1 MKKRISFILFTISG
15 FLLWGCYPQ
24 GPEYVEDMDVVLTY
38 HNPDYNFSSN
48 GTYAMPDRI
57 VKITGN
63 KTEGEEPE
71 FIPDATANLILAR
84 IEQNMSDLGY
94 TRIDIDADPDLLLAP
109 ASWET
114 TTIYYYYDYWYW
126 WYGGYYPGWGYP
138 MYYSS
143 YSTGTLMMNLFDPD
157 EVASNGNTILQWAGA
172 GSGLLEGV
180 FNATRVY
187 SAIDKA
193 FDLSPYLQSGAQ

>member
-1 MKKRISFILFTISG
+1 MKKRISFILFAISG

-24 GPEYVEDMDVVLTY
+24 GPEYVEDMDIVLTY
-38 HNPDYNFSSN
+38 HNPTYDFSVN
-48 GTYAMPDRI
+48 GTYAMPDKI

-63 KTEGEEPE
+63 KLEGEEPE
-71 FIPDATANLILAR
+71 FIPDATGDLILAR

-94 TRIDIDADPDLLLAP
+94 TRVAIDADPDLLLAP

-126 WYGGYYPGWGYP
+126 WYGGYYPYWGYP

-143 YSTGTLMMNLFDPD
+143 YTTGTLMMNLFDPD
-157 EVASNGNTILQWAGA
+157 EIASNGNVILQWAGA
-172 GSGLLEGV
+172 GNGLLEGV

-187 SAIDKA
+187 GAIDKA
-193 FDLSPYLQSGAQ
+193 FALSPYLQSGAR